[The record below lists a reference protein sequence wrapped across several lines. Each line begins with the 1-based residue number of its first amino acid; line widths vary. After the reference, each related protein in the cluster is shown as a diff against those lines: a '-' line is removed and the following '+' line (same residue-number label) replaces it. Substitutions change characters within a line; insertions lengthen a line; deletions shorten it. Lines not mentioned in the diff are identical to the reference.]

1 MQTISVIKIFFSL
14 HTKNNQRFRLI
25 YSVVS
30 MSFLLFAD
38 IIDGYSILSSF
49 NRGQT
54 NHFSLSQVTEFLNG
68 SSIVEQDSYR
78 IFFSAL

>member
-30 MSFLLFAD
+30 MSFPLFAD
-38 IIDGYSILSSF
+38 IIDGYSILSSLIEVK
-49 NRGQT
+49 QT
-54 NHFSLSQVTEFLNG
+54 IFPYRKPWDFLM
-68 SSIVEQDSYR
+68 DHP
-78 IFFSAL
+78 L